1 MRRRIARPFG
11 SSISLT
17 RGFSLLIGLAVLG
30 LLYDTFRQPVTWN
43 WLAAND
49 DRPVP
54 SSDDGVSGPAAEVPY
69 TIVPG
74 PNDLD
79 PVALAEFQARVGLIT
94 DRAELRAREM
104 VPYWQ
109 LMAWSRSQSLPEF
122 EKRAQ
127 PEPALTQLW
136 EMPQEYRGKPIR
148 LRMHIRRVLQ
158 YKAPENPLGLEECFE
173 AWGWTEESKSHPYVV
188 VFPEKPAGLPVGPAV
203 EADVVFVGYFLKNMA
218 YTAFDK
224 SRAAPLLVGQ
234 LRMAK
239 PPQAAAP
246 LTISAREKWALALGG
261 LAVAVVILAVV
272 AKGRKRRSTISNSN
286 PLTPLPD
293 ARWNP
298 VQEIHPSEPFEFSS
312 AIAGVSNQSQAGLQ
326 SQLGG
331 Q

>member
-17 RGFSLLIGLAVLG
+17 RGISLLIGLAVVG
-30 LLYDTFRQPVTWN
+30 LLYDTFRKPVMWN
-43 WLAAND
+43 WLAAD
-49 DRPVP
+49 EDRPVP
-54 SSDDGVSGPAAEVPY
+54 GADDGASGPAAEAPR

-79 PVALAEFQARVGLIT
+79 PAAVAEFQTRVELIT
-94 DRAELRAREM
+94 DRAELRTREM

-136 EMPQEYRGKPIR
+136 ELPQDYRGKPIR
-148 LRMHIRRVLQ
+148 LRMHVRRVLQ
-158 YKAPENPLGLEECFE
+158 YKAPENPLGLKECFE
-173 AWGWTEESKSHPYVV
+173 AWGWTDESKSHPYVV
-188 VFPEKPAGLPVGPAV
+188 VFSEKPAGLPVGPAV

-224 SRAAPLLVGQ
+224 SRAAPLLIGQ
-234 LRMAK
+234 VRIAK

-246 LTISAREKWALALGG
+246 LMVSPRDKWGLALGG
-261 LAVAVVILAVV
+261 LAVAVVILAVIV
-272 AKGRKRRSTISNSN
+272 KGRKRRSTITQPNSI
-286 PLTPLPD
+286 TPLPD
-293 ARWNP
+293 ASWNP
-298 VQEIHPSEPFEFSS
+298 MQEIPPSEPFEFSA
-312 AIAGVSNQSQAGLQ
+312 AIAGMSGQPQAGPQ
-326 SQLGG
+326 SQLGSK
-331 Q
+331 